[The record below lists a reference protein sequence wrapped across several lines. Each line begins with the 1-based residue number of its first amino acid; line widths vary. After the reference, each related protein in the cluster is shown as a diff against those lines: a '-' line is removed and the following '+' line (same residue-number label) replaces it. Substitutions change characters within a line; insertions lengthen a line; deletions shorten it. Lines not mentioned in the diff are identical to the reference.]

1 MGAENKDTD
10 MLGMSDED
18 FLNLSGPPETE
29 PVGST
34 EGAQLEA
41 VQEGEQ
47 EQEQQQEPAATDAAQ
62 EEQSQE
68 SGEEEQEE
76 ELDGKV
82 EAEKD
87 SAPAAK
93 DPAKDKPAE
102 PAATDKDKPAV
113 VETDYKSFHDQVMA
127 PFKANG
133 KMVQLKSPEEAIA
146 LMQMGANYTRKM
158 QEIQPH
164 RKVLLMLENNG
175 LLDEGKLS
183 YLIDLDKK
191 NPDAIKKLVKDAGL
205 DPMDIDTSEESA
217 YRVGNH
223 RVSDEEAAFRGVLD
237 DLSTTDNGKQTLQV
251 INSTWDQASKE
262 LLWKNPG
269 VMNLINQQRELGIYD
284 RILTE
289 VERRKA
295 LGQVPINQPL
305 LQIYQQVGQEMV
317 AGNAF
322 ADIVQP
328 AQQPRETVAPV
339 ASRVVPPKPV
349 VKNGDR
355 ATAAAPSKAAAKPAK
370 VIVNPLSMSD
380 DDFLKQFQGR
390 L

>member
-34 EGAQLEA
+34 EGAQPEA

-102 PAATDKDKPAV
+102 PAAPDKDKPTV
-113 VETDYKSFHDQVMA
+113 METDYKSFHDQVMA

-133 KMVQLKSPEEAIA
+133 KMIQLKSPEEAIA

-237 DLSTTDNGKQTLQV
+237 ELSNTDNGKQTLQV

-380 DDFLKQFQGR
+380 EDFLKQFQGR

>member
-1 MGAENKDTD
+1 MSTENRDAD
-10 MLGMSDED
+10 MLSMSDED
-18 FLNLSGPPETE
+18 FLNLSGPPDAE

-41 VQEGEQ
+41 EQQQ
-47 EQEQQQEPAATDAAQ
+47 EQQEQQEPAAAAQ
-62 EEQSQE
+62 DEQKQDGE
-68 SGEEEQEE
+68 QEEEEEE

-87 SAPAAK
+87 SAAATT
-93 DPAKDKPAE
+93 DPVKDKPTE
-102 PAATDKDKPAV
+102 PATAAEKDKPAV

-133 KMVQLKSPEEAIA
+133 KTIQLKSPDEAIA
-146 LMQMGANYTRKM
+146 LMQMGANYTRRM
-158 QEIQPH
+158 QEIAPH

-237 DLSTTDNGKQTLQV
+237 ELSTTDIGKQTLQV
-251 INSTWDQASKE
+251 INSSWDQASKE

-328 AQQPRETVAPV
+328 AQQSRESVAPV
-339 ASRVVPPKPV
+339 ASRVVTPKPV
-349 VKNGDR
+349 VKNGDK

-370 VIVNPLSMSD
+370 VLVNPLSMSD

>member
-34 EGAQLEA
+34 EGAQPEA
-41 VQEGEQ
+41 VQEEEQ
-47 EQEQQQEPAATDAAQ
+47 EEQQEPAATDAAQ

-68 SGEEEQEE
+68 SKEEEQEE

-102 PAATDKDKPAV
+102 PAAADKDKPAV

-133 KMVQLKSPEEAIA
+133 KMIQLKSPEEAIA

-191 NPDAIKKLVKDAGL
+191 NPDAIKKLVKDAGI
-205 DPMDIDTSEESA
+205 DPLDIDTSEEPA
-217 YRVGNH
+217 YREGNH

-237 DLSTTDNGKQTLQV
+237 DLSTTDTGKRTLQV

>member
-34 EGAQLEA
+34 EGAQPEA
-41 VQEGEQ
+41 MQEGEQ
-47 EQEQQQEPAATDAAQ
+47 EQEQQQEPVATDAAQ

-68 SGEEEQEE
+68 NGEEEQEE

-93 DPAKDKPAE
+93 DPAKDKPTE
-102 PAATDKDKPAV
+102 PAAPDKDKPAV

-133 KMVQLKSPEEAIA
+133 KMIQLKSPEEAIA

-269 VMNLINQQRELGIYD
+269 VMTLINQQRELGIYD

-305 LQIYQQVGQEMV
+305 LLIYQQVGQEMV

>member
-34 EGAQLEA
+34 EGAQPEA

-47 EQEQQQEPAATDAAQ
+47 EQEQQQEPAATDTAQ
-62 EEQSQE
+62 EEQSQK

-102 PAATDKDKPAV
+102 PATPDKDKPAV

-133 KMVQLKSPEEAIA
+133 KMIQLKSPEEAIA

-191 NPDAIKKLVKDAGL
+191 NPDAIKKLVKDAGI
-205 DPMDIDTSEESA
+205 DPLDIDTSEEPA

-237 DLSTTDNGKQTLQV
+237 DLSATDNGKQTLQV

-370 VIVNPLSMSD
+370 VLVNPLSMSD

>member
-34 EGAQLEA
+34 EGAQPEA

-133 KMVQLKSPEEAIA
+133 KMIQLKSPEEAIA

>member
-34 EGAQLEA
+34 EGAQPEA
-41 VQEGEQ
+41 VQEGKQ
-47 EQEQQQEPAATDAAQ
+47 EQEEQQEPAATDAAQ

-68 SGEEEQEE
+68 SEEEEQEE

-133 KMVQLKSPEEAIA
+133 KMIQLKSPEEAIA

-237 DLSTTDNGKQTLQV
+237 DLSATDNGKQTLQV

>member
-34 EGAQLEA
+34 EGAQPEA

-102 PAATDKDKPAV
+102 PAATDKDKPTV

-133 KMVQLKSPEEAIA
+133 KMIQLKSPEEAIA

-237 DLSTTDNGKQTLQV
+237 ELSNTDNGKQTLQV

-380 DDFLKQFQGR
+380 EDFLKQFQGR

>member
-34 EGAQLEA
+34 EGAQPEA
-41 VQEGEQ
+41 VQEG

-68 SGEEEQEE
+68 SKEEEQEE

-102 PAATDKDKPAV
+102 PAAPAKDKPAV

-133 KMVQLKSPEEAIA
+133 KMIQLKSPEEAIA

-237 DLSTTDNGKQTLQV
+237 DLSTTDTGKQTLQV

-328 AQQPRETVAPV
+328 AQQSRESVAPV
-339 ASRVVPPKPV
+339 ASRVVTPKPV
-349 VKNGDR
+349 VKNGDK

-370 VIVNPLSMSD
+370 VLVNPLSMSD
-380 DDFLKQFQGR
+380 EDFLKQFQGR

>member
-34 EGAQLEA
+34 EGAQPEA
-41 VQEGEQ
+41 VREEEQ
-47 EQEQQQEPAATDAAQ
+47 EEQQEPAATDAAQ

-68 SGEEEQEE
+68 SEEEEQEE

-102 PAATDKDKPAV
+102 PAAPDKDKPAV

-133 KMVQLKSPEEAIA
+133 KMIQLKSPEEAIA

-158 QEIQPH
+158 QELQPH
-164 RKVLLMLENNG
+164 RKMLMMLENNG

-191 NPDAIKKLVKDAGL
+191 NPDAIKKLVKDAGI
-205 DPMDIDTSEESA
+205 DPLDIDTSDEPA

-237 DLSTTDNGKQTLQV
+237 DLSATDNGKQTLQV

-317 AGNAF
+317 AANAF
-322 ADIVQP
+322 SDLVLP
-328 AQQPRETVAPV
+328 DKQQKSVAPV
-339 ASRVVPPKPV
+339 ASRVVAPKPA

-355 ATAAAPSKAAAKPAK
+355 ASAAAPSKAAAKPAK
-370 VIVNPLSMSD
+370 VVVNPLSMSD

>member
-10 MLGMSDED
+10 MLSMSDED

-34 EGAQLEA
+34 EGAQPEA
-41 VQEGEQ
+41 VQEEEQ
-47 EQEQQQEPAATDAAQ
+47 EEQQEPAATDAAQ

-68 SGEEEQEE
+68 SEEEEQEE

-102 PAATDKDKPAV
+102 PAAANKDKPAV

-133 KMVQLKSPEEAIA
+133 KMIQLKSPEEAIA

-205 DPMDIDTSEESA
+205 DPMDIDTSAEPA
-217 YRVGNH
+217 YREGNH

-237 DLSTTDNGKQTLQV
+237 DLSATDNGKQTLQV

>member
-34 EGAQLEA
+34 EGAQPETA
-41 VQEGEQ
+41 QEEEQ
-47 EQEQQQEPAATDAAQ
+47 EEQQEPAATDAAQ

-68 SGEEEQEE
+68 SEEEEQEE

-102 PAATDKDKPAV
+102 PAADKDKNKPAV
-113 VETDYKSFHDQVMA
+113 VEPDYKSFHDQVMA

-133 KMVQLKSPEEAIA
+133 KMIQLKSPEEAIA

-205 DPMDIDTSEESA
+205 DPLDIDTSEEPA

-237 DLSTTDNGKQTLQV
+237 DLSATDNGKQTLQV

>member
-34 EGAQLEA
+34 EGAQPEA

-68 SGEEEQEE
+68 SGEGEQEE

-93 DPAKDKPAE
+93 DPVKDKPAE

-133 KMVQLKSPEEAIA
+133 KMIQLKSPEEAIA

-237 DLSTTDNGKQTLQV
+237 ELSNTDNGKQTLQV

-380 DDFLKQFQGR
+380 EDFLKQFQGR

>member
-34 EGAQLEA
+34 EGAQPEA

-102 PAATDKDKPAV
+102 PAAPNKDKPAV

-133 KMVQLKSPEEAIA
+133 KMIQLKSPEEAIA

-237 DLSTTDNGKQTLQV
+237 ELSTTDNGKQTLQV

-380 DDFLKQFQGR
+380 EDFLKQFQGR

>member
-34 EGAQLEA
+34 EGAQPEA
-41 VQEGEQ
+41 VQEGKQ
-47 EQEQQQEPAATDAAQ
+47 EQEEQQEPAATDAAQ

-68 SGEEEQEE
+68 SEEEEQEE

-102 PAATDKDKPAV
+102 PATPDKDKPAV
-113 VETDYKSFHDQVMA
+113 METDYKSFHDQVMA

-133 KMVQLKSPEEAIA
+133 KMIQLKSPEEAIA

-205 DPMDIDTSEESA
+205 DPMDIDTSEEPA
-217 YRVGNH
+217 YREGNH

-237 DLSTTDNGKQTLQV
+237 DLSATDNGKQTLQV

-349 VKNGDR
+349 VKNGDK
-355 ATAAAPSKAAAKPAK
+355 ANAAAPSKAAAKPAK

>member
-34 EGAQLEA
+34 DGSQPEA
-41 VQEGEQ
+41 LQEEKL
-47 EQEQQQEPAATDAAQ
+47 EQQQEPAATDAAQ

-68 SGEEEQEE
+68 SEDEEQEE

-93 DPAKDKPAE
+93 DPAKNKPAE
-102 PAATDKDKPAV
+102 PAADKDKPAV

-133 KMVQLKSPEEAIA
+133 KMIQLKSPEEAIA

-205 DPMDIDTSEESA
+205 DPMDIDTSAEPA
-217 YRVGNH
+217 YREGNH

-237 DLSTTDNGKQTLQV
+237 DLSTTDIGKQTLQV

-328 AQQPRETVAPV
+328 AQQSRETVAPV

-355 ATAAAPSKAAAKPAK
+355 ANAAAPSKAAAKPAK
-370 VIVNPLSMSD
+370 VLVNPLSMSD

>member
-34 EGAQLEA
+34 EGAQPEA

-68 SGEEEQEE
+68 SEEEEQEE

-133 KMVQLKSPEEAIA
+133 KMIQLKSPEEAIA

>member
-34 EGAQLEA
+34 EGAQPEA
-41 VQEGEQ
+41 VQEGKQ
-47 EQEQQQEPAATDAAQ
+47 EQEEQQEPAATDAAQ

-68 SGEEEQEE
+68 SEEEEQEE

-102 PAATDKDKPAV
+102 PAAPDKDKPAV

-133 KMVQLKSPEEAIA
+133 KMIQLKSPEEAIA

-237 DLSTTDNGKQTLQV
+237 DLSATDNGKQTLQV

-328 AQQPRETVAPV
+328 AQQSRESVAPV

-349 VKNGDR
+349 VKNGDK

-380 DDFLKQFQGR
+380 EDFLKQFQGR

>member
-34 EGAQLEA
+34 EGAQPEA

-133 KMVQLKSPEEAIA
+133 KMIQLKSPEEAIA

-237 DLSTTDNGKQTLQV
+237 ELSNTDNGKQTLQV

-380 DDFLKQFQGR
+380 EDFLKQFQGR

>member
-34 EGAQLEA
+34 EGAQPEA
-41 VQEGEQ
+41 MQEGEQ
-47 EQEQQQEPAATDAAQ
+47 EQEQQQEPVATDAAQ

-68 SGEEEQEE
+68 NGEEEQEE

-102 PAATDKDKPAV
+102 PAAPDKNKPAV

-133 KMVQLKSPEEAIA
+133 KMIQLKSPEEAIA

>member
-1 MGAENKDTD
+1 MGAENKDAD

-34 EGAQLEA
+34 EGAQPEA
-41 VQEGEQ
+41 
-47 EQEQQQEPAATDAAQ
+47 EQQQEQQEQQEPAPAAAQ
-62 EEQSQE
+62 EEQKQDGEQE
-68 SGEEEQEE
+68 EE

-87 SAPAAK
+87 SAPAVT
-93 DPAKDKPAE
+93 DPVKDKPTE
-102 PAATDKDKPAV
+102 PAAAAKDKPAV

-133 KMVQLKSPEEAIA
+133 KTIQLKSPDEAIG
-146 LMQMGANYTRKM
+146 LMQMGANYTRRM
-158 QEIQPH
+158 QEIAPH

-237 DLSTTDNGKQTLQV
+237 ELSNTDNGKQTLQV
-251 INSTWDQASKE
+251 INSSWDQASKE

>member
-34 EGAQLEA
+34 EGAQPEA
-41 VQEGEQ
+41 VQEEEQ
-47 EQEQQQEPAATDAAQ
+47 EEQQEPAATDAAQ

-68 SGEEEQEE
+68 SEEEEQEE

-102 PAATDKDKPAV
+102 PATPDKDKPAV

-133 KMVQLKSPEEAIA
+133 KMIQLKSPEEAIA

-237 DLSTTDNGKQTLQV
+237 DLSATDNGKQTLQV

>member
-34 EGAQLEA
+34 EGAQPEA

-102 PAATDKDKPAV
+102 PAAPDKNKPAV

-133 KMVQLKSPEEAIA
+133 KMIQLKSPEEAIA
-146 LMQMGANYTRKM
+146 LMQMGANYTRRM
-158 QEIQPH
+158 QEIAPH

-191 NPDAIKKLVKDAGL
+191 NPDAIKKLVKDAGI
-205 DPMDIDTSEESA
+205 DPLDIDTSDETA
-217 YRVGNH
+217 YREGNH

-237 DLSTTDNGKQTLQV
+237 DLSATDTGKQTLQV

>member
-34 EGAQLEA
+34 EGAQPEA
-41 VQEGEQ
+41 AQEEEQ
-47 EQEQQQEPAATDAAQ
+47 EEQQEPAATDAAQ

-68 SGEEEQEE
+68 SEEEEQEE

-102 PAATDKDKPAV
+102 PATPDKDKPAV
-113 VETDYKSFHDQVMA
+113 VDTDYKSFHDRVMA

-133 KMVQLKSPEEAIA
+133 KMIQLKSPEEAIA

-205 DPMDIDTSEESA
+205 DPLDIDTSEEPA

-237 DLSTTDNGKQTLQV
+237 DLSTTDTGKQTLQV

-317 AGNAF
+317 AANAF
-322 ADIVQP
+322 SDLVLP
-328 AQQPRETVAPV
+328 DKQQKSVAPV
-339 ASRVVPPKPV
+339 ASRVVAPKPA

-355 ATAAAPSKAAAKPAK
+355 ASAAAPSKAAAKPAK
-370 VIVNPLSMSD
+370 VVVNPLSMSD

>member
-34 EGAQLEA
+34 EGAQPEA

-68 SGEEEQEE
+68 SEEEEQEE

-102 PAATDKDKPAV
+102 PATPDKDKPAV

-237 DLSTTDNGKQTLQV
+237 DLSATDNGKQTLQV

-380 DDFLKQFQGR
+380 EDFLKQFQGR

>member
-34 EGAQLEA
+34 EGAQPEA

-133 KMVQLKSPEEAIA
+133 KMIQLKSPEEAIA

-205 DPMDIDTSEESA
+205 DPMDIDTSEEPA

>member
-34 EGAQLEA
+34 EGAQPEA
-41 VQEGEQ
+41 VQEGKQ
-47 EQEQQQEPAATDAAQ
+47 EQEEQQEPAATDAAQ

-68 SGEEEQEE
+68 SEEEEQEE

-102 PAATDKDKPAV
+102 PATPDKDKPAV

-237 DLSTTDNGKQTLQV
+237 DLSATDNGKQTLQV

-349 VKNGDR
+349 VKNGDK

-380 DDFLKQFQGR
+380 EDFLKQFQGR

>member
-10 MLGMSDED
+10 MLSMSDED

-34 EGAQLEA
+34 EGAQPET

-102 PAATDKDKPAV
+102 PATPDKDKPAV
-113 VETDYKSFHDQVMA
+113 VGTDYKSFHDQVMA

-133 KMVQLKSPEEAIA
+133 KMIQLKSPEEAIA

-205 DPMDIDTSEESA
+205 DPMDIDTSEEPA

-237 DLSTTDNGKQTLQV
+237 DLSATDNGKQTLQV

>member
-1 MGAENKDTD
+1 MGTEVKDAD
-10 MLGMSDED
+10 MLAMSDDD
-18 FLNLSGPPETE
+18 FLNLSGPPAVEAA
-29 PVGST
+29 GST
-34 EGAQLEA
+34 EENQEEQELAAGEEQQPAE
-41 VQEGEQ
+41 QEGQ
-47 EQEQQQEPAATDAAQ
+47 EQEEK
-62 EEQSQE
+62 
-68 SGEEEQEE
+68 EEQEE
-76 ELDGKV
+76 V
-82 EAEKD
+82 EEQEEKP
-87 SAPAAK
+87 ST
-93 DPAKDKPAE
+93 DKPAE
-102 PAATDKDKPAV
+102 AAKPVEGNQKPA
-113 VETDYKSFHDQVMA
+113 ESTESEKAKATEQAAPDYKSFHDQIMA

-133 KMVQLKSPEEAIA
+133 KMIQLKSPEEAIA

-158 QEIQPH
+158 QELQPH
-164 RKVLLMLENNG
+164 RKMLMMLENNG

-205 DPMDIDTSEESA
+205 DPLDIDTSEESA

-237 DLSTTDNGKQTLQV
+237 ELSNTDNGKQTLQV

-317 AGNAF
+317 VGNAF

-380 DDFLKQFQGR
+380 EDFLKQFQGR

>member
-34 EGAQLEA
+34 EGAQPEA

-133 KMVQLKSPEEAIA
+133 KMIQLKSPEEAIA

-380 DDFLKQFQGR
+380 EDFLKQFQGR

>member
-1 MGAENKDTD
+1 MGAENKYTD

-34 EGAQLEA
+34 EGAQPEA
-41 VQEGEQ
+41 VQEEEQ
-47 EQEQQQEPAATDAAQ
+47 EEQQEPAATDAAQ

-68 SGEEEQEE
+68 SEEEEQEE

-87 SAPAAK
+87 SAPATK

-102 PAATDKDKPAV
+102 PAAADKDKPAV

-133 KMVQLKSPEEAIA
+133 KMIQLKSPEEAIA

-191 NPDAIKKLVKDAGL
+191 NPDAIKKLVKDAGI
-205 DPMDIDTSEESA
+205 DPLDIDTSEEPA

-223 RVSDEEAAFRGVLD
+223 RVSDEEAVFRSVLD
-237 DLSTTDNGKQTLQV
+237 DLSATDNGKQTLQV

>member
-34 EGAQLEA
+34 EGAQPEA
-41 VQEGEQ
+41 VQEEEQ
-47 EQEQQQEPAATDAAQ
+47 EEQQEPAATDAAQ

-68 SGEEEQEE
+68 SEEEEQEE

-102 PAATDKDKPAV
+102 PAAANKDKPAV

-133 KMVQLKSPEEAIA
+133 KMIQLKSPEEAIA

-237 DLSTTDNGKQTLQV
+237 ELSTTDNGKQTLQV

>member
-34 EGAQLEA
+34 EGAQPEA

-102 PAATDKDKPAV
+102 PAAPDKNKPAV

-133 KMVQLKSPEEAIA
+133 KMIQLKSPEEAIA
-146 LMQMGANYTRKM
+146 LMQMGANYTRRM
-158 QEIQPH
+158 QEIAPH

-191 NPDAIKKLVKDAGL
+191 NPDAIKKLVKDAGI
-205 DPMDIDTSEESA
+205 DPLDIDTSDETA
-217 YRVGNH
+217 YREGNH

-237 DLSTTDNGKQTLQV
+237 DLSATDTGKQTLQV

-262 LLWKNPG
+262 LLWNNPG

>member
-34 EGAQLEA
+34 EGAQPEA
-41 VQEGEQ
+41 AQEEEQ
-47 EQEQQQEPAATDAAQ
+47 EEQQEPAATDAAQ

-68 SGEEEQEE
+68 SEEEEQEE

-93 DPAKDKPAE
+93 DPAKDKPTE
-102 PAATDKDKPAV
+102 PAAADKDKPAI
-113 VETDYKSFHDQVMA
+113 VETDYKSFHDRVMA

-133 KMVQLKSPEEAIA
+133 KMIQLKSPEEAIA

-205 DPMDIDTSEESA
+205 DPMDIDTSEEPA

-237 DLSTTDNGKQTLQV
+237 DLSTTDTGKQTLQV

-317 AGNAF
+317 AANAF
-322 ADIVQP
+322 SDLVLP
-328 AQQPRETVAPV
+328 DKQQKSVAPV
-339 ASRVVPPKPV
+339 ASRVVAPKPA

-355 ATAAAPSKAAAKPAK
+355 ASAAAPSKAAAKPAK
-370 VIVNPLSMSD
+370 VVVNPLSMSD

>member
-34 EGAQLEA
+34 EGAQPEA
-41 VQEGEQ
+41 AQEEEQ
-47 EQEQQQEPAATDAAQ
+47 EEQQEPAATDAAQ

-68 SGEEEQEE
+68 SEEEEQEE

-102 PAATDKDKPAV
+102 PATPDKDKPAV
-113 VETDYKSFHDQVMA
+113 VDTDYKSFHDRVMA

-133 KMVQLKSPEEAIA
+133 KMIQLKSPEEAIA

-205 DPMDIDTSEESA
+205 DPMDIDTSEEPA

-237 DLSTTDNGKQTLQV
+237 DLSTTDTGKQTLQV

-317 AGNAF
+317 AANAF
-322 ADIVQP
+322 SDLVLP
-328 AQQPRETVAPV
+328 DKQQKSVAPV
-339 ASRVVPPKPV
+339 ASRVVAPKPA

-355 ATAAAPSKAAAKPAK
+355 ASAAAPSKAAAKPAK
-370 VIVNPLSMSD
+370 VVVNPLSMSD

>member
-34 EGAQLEA
+34 EGAQPEA
-41 VQEGEQ
+41 VQEGKQ
-47 EQEQQQEPAATDAAQ
+47 EQEEQQEPAATDAAQ

-133 KMVQLKSPEEAIA
+133 KMIQLKSPEEAIA

-205 DPMDIDTSEESA
+205 DPMDIDTSEEPA

-237 DLSTTDNGKQTLQV
+237 ELSNTDNGKQTLQV

>member
-34 EGAQLEA
+34 EGAQPEA

-102 PAATDKDKPAV
+102 PAAPDKNKPAV

-133 KMVQLKSPEEAIA
+133 KMIQLKSPEEAIA
-146 LMQMGANYTRKM
+146 LMQMGANYTRRM
-158 QEIQPH
+158 QEIAPH

-191 NPDAIKKLVKDAGL
+191 NPDAIKKLVKDAGI
-205 DPMDIDTSEESA
+205 DPLDIDTSDETA
-217 YRVGNH
+217 YREGNH

-237 DLSTTDNGKQTLQV
+237 DLSATDTGKQTLQV

-305 LQIYQQVGQEMV
+305 LLIYQQVGQEMV

>member
-34 EGAQLEA
+34 EGAQPEA
-41 VQEGEQ
+41 VQEE

-68 SGEEEQEE
+68 SEEEEQEE

-87 SAPAAK
+87 SAPATK

-133 KMVQLKSPEEAIA
+133 KMIQLKSPEEAIA

-237 DLSTTDNGKQTLQV
+237 ELSNTDNGKQTLQV

-380 DDFLKQFQGR
+380 EDFLKQFQGR

>member
-34 EGAQLEA
+34 EGAQPEA
-41 VQEGEQ
+41 VQEEEQ
-47 EQEQQQEPAATDAAQ
+47 EEQQEPAATDAAQ

-68 SGEEEQEE
+68 SEEEEQEE

-102 PAATDKDKPAV
+102 PATPDKDKPAV
-113 VETDYKSFHDQVMA
+113 VDTDYKSFHDRVMA

-133 KMVQLKSPEEAIA
+133 KMIQLKSPEEAIA

-205 DPMDIDTSEESA
+205 DPMDIDTSEEPA

-237 DLSTTDNGKQTLQV
+237 DLSATDNGKQTLQV

-317 AGNAF
+317 AANAF
-322 ADIVQP
+322 SDLVLP
-328 AQQPRETVAPV
+328 DKQQKSVAPV
-339 ASRVVPPKPV
+339 ASRVVAPKPA

-355 ATAAAPSKAAAKPAK
+355 ASAAAPSKAAGKPAK